1 MARWGRRGW
10 RSRRMK
16 RGKLGL
22 PRLGRK
28 QFWLIMLALAAVLI
42 FQFFVFVERNL
53 KGPLMNVATIRV
65 KQVATQAINKAITEQ
80 VASGTETEKL
90 IDWKMNASGKT
101 SGFMINYAEHMRIR
115 SETTQTVQETLG
127 ELGEIPEHVPV
138 GQALG
143 SAIIASFGPR
153 VPVKFEPLGS
163 VKVDLFTRQ
172 KEAGINNILVEV
184 YMRIIAEVSIIIPF
198 DTKPEMVETEIP
210 ISYLL
215 VVGDVP
221 MYYYDNKGNPI
232 GDSAQGAPSITLPS
246 GNTGGVTTT
255 VPESSDEEMD
265 AEGADNDANSAQ
277 GTQPDHDQ
285 AQSQDD
291 VAGRPSEGGE

>member
-1 MARWGRRGW
+1 
-10 RSRRMK
+10 
-16 RGKLGL
+16 
-22 PRLGRK
+22 
-28 QFWLIMLALAAVLI
+28 MLALAAVLI

-53 KGPLMNVATIRV
+53 KEPLMNVATIRV

-80 VASGTETEKL
+80 VASGTETDKL
-90 IDWKMNASGKT
+90 IDWKMNTAGKT

-115 SETTQTVQETLG
+115 SETTQTVQETLN

-246 GNTGGVTTT
+246 GNADGVTTT
-255 VPESSDEEMD
+255 VPELSDEQLEDESAGNEPASEQENVPDD
-265 AEGADNDANSAQ
+265 AHAQEEEAPANASADGA
-277 GTQPDHDQ
+277 
-285 AQSQDD
+285 
-291 VAGRPSEGGE
+291 E